1 MDKKLIMAIAILTP
15 LVVIACKMLKG
26 ETKSNLVT
34 RDWNPKTDRN
44 KGEKGDRI
52 TVYK

>member
-26 ETKSNLVT
+26 ETKSNLEGRAWTV
-34 RDWNPKTDRN
+34 KDRSR
-44 KGEKGDRI
+44 GEKGDI
-52 TVYK
+52 IIKY